1 MPVRDTALDED
12 VHRLVK
18 HAAEQADAWIDFA
31 VSPEDASQLFRTV
44 RWFVYSKFSPLGW
57 SPEGRPQTA
66 TYSFDIMW
74 KMDGGGWTRDI
85 KVPAILN
92 AKTGLRIGRVK
103 LHVKARRTG
112 HADDDGS

>member
-12 VHRLVK
+12 VHRMIK
-18 HAAEQADAWIDFA
+18 RAAESPDEWLDFA
-31 VSPEDASQLFRTV
+31 VSPEDAGQLFRTV

-66 TYSFDIMW
+66 QYSFDIMW
-74 KMDGGGWTRDI
+74 KMDGGQWTRDI
-85 KVPAILN
+85 KVAPVLT
-92 AKTGLRIGRVK
+92 AKGLRAGRVK